1 MKKIAFLFLVLD
13 NPNFPNLWDSYFK
26 GHSDKYTIYIHPKYK
41 SKCTWK
47 KKNVIKNIQET
58 EWGFITRAYIELMQE
73 AYKDKT
79 NYKFVTISESC
90 IPIKSFD
97 NFYNDVIND
106 NRSWVKRMN
115 ISNYD
120 YTSRIITQ
128 KTLPFP
134 KHLIK
139 HYARFCLNRDHVKI
153 LLSKSYELEFFHNMQ
168 VGDEFFLS
176 VLYPFKNSIKNFNV
190 TYDDWD
196 YVDLMKRDLNNKI
209 KNIQI
214 MQNKLPLDKGI
225 EKNDELF
232 KYYDIYNNIS
242 KSPKTILDV
251 REDLNKIK
259 SCESYFY
266 RKFSKDSNIENYYKI
281 ILK

>member
-13 NPNFPNLWDSYFK
+13 NPNFPKLWDSYFK

-41 SKCTWK
+41 AKCTWK
-47 KKNVIKNIQET
+47 KKNIIKNIQDT

-79 NYKFVTISESC
+79 NYKFVTVSESC

-97 NFYNDVIND
+97 KFYNDVMND

-120 YTSRIITQ
+120 YSSRIMIQ

-134 KHLIK
+134 KHFMK

-153 LLSKSYELEFFHNMQ
+153 LLSKSDELEFFHNMQ

-176 VLYPFKNSIKNFNV
+176 VLYPFKNSIKNFNI

-196 YVDLMKRDLNNKI
+196 YIDLMKRDLNNKI

-214 MQNKLPLDKGI
+214 MQSKLPLDKAI
-225 EKNDELF
+225 EKNNELF
-232 KYYDIYNNIS
+232 KYYEIFNSIS
-242 KSPKTILDV
+242 KSPKTIVDV

-259 SCESYFY
+259 SCDSYFY
-266 RKFSKDSNIENYYKI
+266 RKFSKESNIETYYKDI
-281 ILK
+281 VK

>member
-13 NPNFPNLWDSYFK
+13 NPNFPKLWDSYFK

-47 KKNVIKNIQET
+47 KKNVIKNIQDT

-97 NFYNDVIND
+97 NFYNDVMND

-196 YVDLMKRDLNNKI
+196 YIDLMKRDLNNKI

-214 MQNKLPLDKGI
+214 VQSKLPLDKGI

-259 SCESYFY
+259 SCDSYFY

>member
-13 NPNFPNLWDSYFK
+13 NPNFPKLWDSYFK
-26 GHSDKYTIYIHPKYK
+26 GHGDKYTIYIHPKYK

-47 KKNVIKNIQET
+47 KKNIIKNIQET

-97 NFYNDVIND
+97 KFYNDVMND

-120 YTSRIITQ
+120 YSSRIMIQ

-196 YVDLMKRDLNNKI
+196 YIDLMKRDLNNKI

-214 MQNKLPLDKGI
+214 TQSKLPLDKSI
-225 EKNDELF
+225 EKNNELF
-232 KYYDIYNNIS
+232 KYYDIFNNIS

-259 SCESYFY
+259 SCDSYFY
-266 RKFSKDSNIENYYKI
+266 RKFSKESNIENYYKI

>member
-13 NPNFPNLWDSYFK
+13 NPNFPKLWDSYFK
-26 GHSDKYTIYIHPKYK
+26 GHDDKYTIYIHPKYK

-47 KKNVIKNIQET
+47 KKNIIKNIQDT

-73 AYKDKT
+73 AYKDKD
-79 NYKFVTISESC
+79 NYKFVTVSESC

-97 NFYNDVIND
+97 KFYNDVMSD

-120 YTSRIITQ
+120 YGSRIMTQ

-139 HYARFCLNRDHVKI
+139 HYARFCLTRIHVKV
-153 LLSKSYELEFFHNMQ
+153 LLSKSHELEFFHNMQ

-196 YVDLMKRDLNNKI
+196 YIDLMKRDLNNKI
-209 KNIQI
+209 KSIQI
-214 MQNKLPLDKGI
+214 VQSKLPIDKAI
-225 EKNDELF
+225 EKNDQLF
-232 KYYDIYNNIS
+232 KYYDIFNSIS

-251 REDLNKIK
+251 RTDLNKIIH
-259 SCESYFY
+259 CESYFY
-266 RKFSKDSNIENYYKI
+266 RKFSKDSNIEEYYKNI
-281 ILK
+281 VK

>member
-13 NPNFPNLWDSYFK
+13 NPNFPKLWDSYFK

-47 KKNVIKNIQET
+47 KKNVIKNIQDT

-97 NFYNDVIND
+97 NFYNDVMND

-176 VLYPFKNSIKNFNV
+176 VLYPFKNSIRNFNV

-196 YVDLMKRDLNNKI
+196 YIDLMKRDLNNKI

-214 MQNKLPLDKGI
+214 IQSKLPLDKGI

>member
-13 NPNFPNLWDSYFK
+13 NPNFPKLWDSYFK
-26 GHSDKYTIYIHPKYK
+26 GNSDKYNIYIHPKYK
-41 SKCTWK
+41 AKCTWK
-47 KKNVIKNIQET
+47 KKNVIKNIKDT

-79 NYKFVTISESC
+79 NYKFITISESC

-97 NFYNDVIND
+97 KFYNDVMSD
-106 NRSWVKRMN
+106 NRSWIKRMN

-120 YTSRIITQ
+120 YTSRIMTQ

-139 HYARFCLNRDHVKI
+139 HYARFCLNRDHIKI
-153 LLSKSYELEFFHNMQ
+153 LLSKSHELDFFHNMQ

-196 YVDLMKRDLNNKI
+196 YIDLMKRDLNNKI

-214 MQNKLPLDKGI
+214 IQNKLPLDKAI
-225 EKNDELF
+225 EKNNELF
-232 KYYDIYNNIS
+232 KYYDIFNSIS

-259 SCESYFY
+259 SCDSYFY
-266 RKFSKDSNIENYYKI
+266 RKFSKDSNIKEYWKNI
-281 ILK
+281 IN

>member
-13 NPNFPNLWDSYFK
+13 NPNFPKLWDSYFK
-26 GHSDKYTIYIHPKYK
+26 GHNDKYNIYIHPKYK
-41 SKCTWK
+41 AKCTWK
-47 KKNVIKNIQET
+47 KKNIIKNIQDT

-79 NYKFVTISESC
+79 NYKFVTVSESC

-97 NFYNDVIND
+97 RFYNDLMSD

-120 YTSRIITQ
+120 YSSRIMIQ

-134 KHLIK
+134 KHFMK

-153 LLSKSYELEFFHNMQ
+153 LLSKSDELEFFHNMQ

-196 YVDLMKRDLNNKI
+196 YIDLMKRDLNNKI

-214 MQNKLPLDKGI
+214 IQSKLPLDKAI

-232 KYYDIYNNIS
+232 KYYDIYNAIS
-242 KSPKTILDV
+242 KSPKTIVDV

-259 SCESYFY
+259 SCDSYFY
-266 RKFSKDSNIENYYKI
+266 RKFSKESNIETYYKDI
-281 ILK
+281 VK

>member
-1 MKKIAFLFLVLD
+1 M
-13 NPNFPNLWDSYFK
+13 
-26 GHSDKYTIYIHPKYK
+26 
-41 SKCTWK
+41 
-47 KKNVIKNIQET
+47 
-58 EWGFITRAYIELMQE
+58 
-73 AYKDKT
+73 
-79 NYKFVTISESC
+79 
-90 IPIKSFD
+90 
-97 NFYNDVIND
+97 ND

-214 MQNKLPLDKGI
+214 VQSKLPLDKGI

>member
-13 NPNFPNLWDSYFK
+13 NPNFPKLWDSYFK
-26 GHSDKYTIYIHPKYK
+26 GHNDKYNIYIHPKYK
-41 SKCTWK
+41 AKCTWK
-47 KKNVIKNIQET
+47 KKNIIKNIHDT

-79 NYKFVTISESC
+79 NYKFVTVSESC

-97 NFYNDVIND
+97 RFYNDLMSD

-120 YTSRIITQ
+120 YSSRIMIQ

-134 KHLIK
+134 KHFMK

-153 LLSKSYELEFFHNMQ
+153 LLSKSDELEFFHNMQ

-196 YVDLMKRDLNNKI
+196 YIDLMKRDLNNKI

-214 MQNKLPLDKGI
+214 IQSKLPLDKAI

-232 KYYDIYNNIS
+232 KYYDIFNSIS
-242 KSPKTILDV
+242 KSPKTIVDV

-259 SCESYFY
+259 SCDSYFY
-266 RKFSKDSNIENYYKI
+266 RKFSKESNIETYYKDVF
-281 ILK
+281 K

>member
-1 MKKIAFLFLVLD
+1 
-13 NPNFPNLWDSYFK
+13 
-26 GHSDKYTIYIHPKYK
+26 
-41 SKCTWK
+41 
-47 KKNVIKNIQET
+47 
-58 EWGFITRAYIELMQE
+58 MQE

-97 NFYNDVIND
+97 KFYNDIMSD

-120 YTSRIITQ
+120 YSSRIITQ

-176 VLYPFKNSIKNFNV
+176 VLYPFKNSIRNFNV

-196 YVDLMKRDLNNKI
+196 YIDLMKRDLNNKI

-225 EKNDELF
+225 EKNREIPIE
-232 KYYDIYNNIS
+232 IYNKTSWNNFMDDLIFYKVIIIFTS
-242 KSPKTILDV
+242 NTPKKELD
-251 REDLNKIK
+251 KIDQ
-259 SCESYFY
+259 SYL
-266 RKFSKDSNIENYYKI
+266 RKGRIDDYYYMDTPIEKLKKI
-281 ILK
+281 D

>member
-13 NPNFPNLWDSYFK
+13 NPNFPKLWDSYFK

-47 KKNVIKNIQET
+47 KKNVIKNIQDT

-97 NFYNDVIND
+97 NFYNDVMND

-134 KHLIK
+134 KHIIK

-196 YVDLMKRDLNNKI
+196 YIDLMKRDLNNKI

-214 MQNKLPLDKGI
+214 VQSKLPLDKGI

-259 SCESYFY
+259 SCDSYFY

>member
-13 NPNFPNLWDSYFK
+13 NPNFPKLWDSYFK
-26 GHSDKYTIYIHPKYK
+26 GHADKYTIYIHPKYK
-41 SKCTWK
+41 AKCTWK
-47 KKNVIKNIQET
+47 KKNIIKNIHDT

-97 NFYNDVIND
+97 KFYNDVMSD
-106 NRSWVKRMN
+106 NRSLVKRMN

-120 YTSRIITQ
+120 YTSRIMIQ

-153 LLSKSYELEFFHNMQ
+153 LLSKSHELEFFHNMQ

-196 YVDLMKRDLNNKI
+196 YIDLMKRDLNNKI

-214 MQNKLPLDKGI
+214 MQNKLPLDKAI
-225 EKNDELF
+225 EKNNELF
-232 KYYDIYNNIS
+232 KYYDIVNNIS

-266 RKFSKDSNIENYYKI
+266 RKFSKESNIEEYYKNI
-281 ILK
+281 VK